1 MFVIVLPAEDSDSDF
16 DIWSDSDNSDSDNDD
31 DSLGNSMMLTGP
43 TGCGKTAAVYAC
55 AKELGFKV
63 KLNNQPVIISC

>member
-1 MFVIVLPAEDSDSDF
+1 MPAEDSDSDF
-16 DIWSDSDNSDSDNDD
+16 DLGSDSDNSDSDYED
-31 DSLGNSMMLTGP
+31 DSLGNSMMITGP

-63 KLNNQPVIISC
+63 KKKMVDLL